1 MRIWFLGSLLP
12 LMLVIGATKGSAEDP
27 SLLVQEP
34 VFPGAYDGTIPANM
48 PAHDNSCAFA
58 FNNVCDE
65 PTKCKV
71 GTDIN
76 DCTSKTKP

>member
-34 VFPGAYDGTIPANM
+34 VLIDKSDVDTWLRSLP
-48 PAHDNSCAFA
+48 
-58 FNNVCDE
+58 
-65 PTKCKV
+65 
-71 GTDIN
+71 
-76 DCTSKTKP
+76 

>member
-1 MRIWFLGSLLP
+1 MRIRFLGVLLP
-12 LMLVIGATKGSAEDP
+12 LMLVISATNGAAEEKP
-27 SLLVQEP
+27 SMLRQHP
-34 VFPGAYDGTIPANM
+34 VFPGAYDGTIHIVTPN
-48 PAHDNSCAFA
+48 NSCLIA